1 VPELENSQKTP
12 CLTKGQ
18 QIQGTWSASL
28 AVPAAGPQ
36 IQAMAGIQFQIPV
49 KTAQSH
55 KLKLR
60 YKNETQV
67 LNPTEFPECSGN
79 AQEPNAEEGWFCIY
93 QGATAEFGSLSTEWK
108 EASFFAVENAAGE
121 TCLPAVAKTAGLLTC
136 KSEEQFQL
144 GGFVVFRTNTFK
156 NDGTPVTIPNAAAL
170 TAAGS
175 WAVRAKE

>member
-1 VPELENSQKTP
+1 LLKNEQEQGAWSAQINVATGGWQQQSQGEITFSTP
-12 CLTKGQ
+12 LSEK
-18 QIQGTWSASL
+18 QGTN
-28 AVPAAGPQ
+28 
-36 IQAMAGIQFQIPV
+36 
-49 KTAQSH
+49 
-55 KLKLR
+55 LKVR

-67 LNPTEFPECSGN
+67 LNPTEFPECAGN
-79 AQEPNAEEGWFCIY
+79 AQEPVAAEGWFCLY

-144 GGFVVFRTNTFK
+144 GGFVVFRTNTFA
-156 NDGTPVTIPNAAAL
+156 NAGTPTTIPNAAAL